1 MKKFALLLSLIA
13 LVSSYS
19 FAQDEPRLTAE
30 QYIAQFKE
38 AAIAD
43 MKKTGVPA
51 SITMAQGM
59 FESDYGNSSL
69 AKVAKNHFGVKCH
82 KDWGGDTYYMDDDA
96 PNECFR
102 KYTSV
107 EESYDDH
114 SNFLR
119 TRDRYKFLFD
129 LQIEDYKGWAKGLKQ
144 AGYATNPAYADK
156 LIEIIERYNLQALDQ
171 GGTPQPI
178 ADNKEEKHKEKEK
191 KKEVVNED
199 NKPIKVKITPRVKV
213 LNGLATI
220 NNIPFVY
227 VEKSDSYLKIAKQY
241 NLELWQILEYN
252 EAEKNDILQ
261 IGDIVFVK
269 PKKGRAEVETYT
281 VREGE
286 TMYDIAQAYGVRQKK
301 LYQMNNI
308 VPGTALTPGQEL
320 KMRKI
325 VICGIVF

>member
-1 MKKFALLLSLIA
+1 MKKFAILLSLIA

-102 KYTSV
+102 KYSSV

-156 LIEIIERYNLQALDQ
+156 LIEIIERYNLQVLDQ
-171 GGTPQPI
+171 GGTPLPI
-178 ADNKEEKHKEKEK
+178 ADNKEEKHKEK

-252 EAEKNDILQ
+252 EAEKNDILH

>member
-252 EAEKNDILQ
+252 EAEKNDILH

-308 VPGTALTPGQEL
+308 VPGTALTQGQEL

>member
-1 MKKFALLLSLIA
+1 LKINNDLKKFLLELS
-13 LVSSYS
+13 
-19 FAQDEPRLTAE
+19 
-30 QYIAQFKE
+30 
-38 AAIAD
+38 
-43 MKKTGVPA
+43 
-51 SITMAQGM
+51 
-59 FESDYGNSSL
+59 
-69 AKVAKNHFGVKCH
+69 NH
-82 KDWGGDTYYMDDDA
+82 
-96 PNECFR
+96 NI
-102 KYTSV
+102 
-107 EESYDDH
+107 
-114 SNFLR
+114 
-119 TRDRYKFLFD
+119 D

-156 LIEIIERYNLQALDQ
+156 LIEIIERYNLQVLDQ
-171 GGTPQPI
+171 GGTPLPI
-178 ADNKEEKHKEKEK
+178 ANNKEEKHKEK

-252 EAEKNDILQ
+252 EAEKNDILH

-286 TMYDIAQAYGVRQKK
+286 SMYDIAQAYGVRQKK
-301 LYQMNNI
+301 IYQMNNI

>member
-199 NKPIKVKITPRVKV
+199 NKPIKAKITPRVKV

-252 EAEKNDILQ
+252 EAEKNDILH

-308 VPGTALTPGQEL
+308 VPGTALTQGQEL

>member
-102 KYTSV
+102 RYTSV

-252 EAEKNDILQ
+252 EAEKNDILH

-308 VPGTALTPGQEL
+308 VPGTALTQGQEL